1 MKDKIKDLY
10 EQIEEI
16 KKLMWLLDGR
26 LKKIHLIQHIFSETK
41 YTLNDFITLITE
53 SDMCIRLCR
62 DEGLYL
68 KANNIT
74 LFYERKDLCDTIE
87 NFINKSSINLVCV
100 SAILRFFALNMFKN
114 DLFNIKSHEY
124 YLTCQLERNLD
135 TTTLN
140 LFTYE

>member
-1 MKDKIKDLY
+1 MKKNIT
-10 EQIEEI
+10 EQIKEI
-16 KKLMWLLDGR
+16 KTLMYLLDGR
-26 LKKIHLIQHIFSETK
+26 LEKINLIQRIFSETK
-41 YTLNDFITLITE
+41 YTLNDFITLIAELDT
-53 SDMCIRLCR
+53 CIRLCR

-74 LFYERKDLCDTIE
+74 LFLERKDLCDTIE

>member
-1 MKDKIKDLY
+1 MKKNIT
-10 EQIEEI
+10 EQIKEI
-16 KKLMWLLDGR
+16 KTLMYLLDGR
-26 LKKIHLIQHIFSETK
+26 LEKINLIQHIFSETK
-41 YTLNDFITLITE
+41 YTLSDFITLIAE
-53 SDMCIRLCR
+53 SDTYIRLCR

-74 LFYERKDLCDTIE
+74 LFFERKDLCDTIE
-87 NFINKSSINLVCV
+87 NFINKSSINIVYV

>member
-1 MKDKIKDLY
+1 MKNIT
-10 EQIEEI
+10 EQIKEI
-16 KKLMWLLDGR
+16 KTLMYLLDGR
-26 LKKIHLIQHIFSETK
+26 LKKINLIQYIFPETK
-41 YTLNDFITLITE
+41 YTLSDFITLIAE
-53 SDMCIRLCR
+53 SGSYIRFC
-62 DEGLYL
+62 DKTLYL
-68 KANNIT
+68 KVNNIT
-74 LFYERKDLCDTIE
+74 LFYEEKDLCDTIE

-140 LFTYE
+140 LFIYE